1 MRREADLQFQE
12 SFVQRPGSFSPAAWE
27 KRFGIQC
34 LEGVFFFFLGGGVG
48 FGVWGLRSR
57 LWQWV
62 LRTLNS
68 KPHDPKNPQKAK
80 P

>member
-34 LEGVFFFFLGGGVG
+34 LEGVFFFFLGGGG
-48 FGVWGLRSR
+48 GVWGLGFEVEA
-57 LWQWV
+57 LAV
-62 LRTLNS
+62 GFADS
-68 KPHDPKNPQKAK
+68 KL
-80 P
+80 

>member
-34 LEGVFFFFLGGGVG
+34 LEGVFFFFFGGGGGGGASRIWGLGFEVEALAVG
-48 FGVWGLRSR
+48 FAD
-57 LWQWV
+57 
-62 LRTLNS
+62 S
-68 KPHDPKNPQKAK
+68 KL
-80 P
+80 